1 MTGRAF
7 VLGDNISTDALA
19 PGHSLKLPPD
29 ALANQCLEAV
39 RSGFA
44 KDVRPGDFVVAG
56 KNFGQGSSREQAVES
71 LKLLGVTA
79 VISTSFARIFY
90 RNAINMG
97 LPPITFDPIGKIHE
111 HDKIAIDLQSGT
123 LRNLTTGAKFGF
135 RPFPSHLQ
143 TIIKAGGLL
152 PFLETKLAR

>member
-7 VLGDNISTDALA
+7 VLGAGISTDALA

-29 ALANQCLEAV
+29 ALAKQCLEAV

-56 KNFGQGSSREQAVES
+56 KNFGQGSSREQAVAS
-71 LKLLGVTA
+71 LKILGVTA

-97 LPPITFDPIGKIHE
+97 LPPITFDPTGKISE

-123 LRNLTTGAKFGF
+123 LSNLKTSAKFGF
-135 RPFPSHLQ
+135 RPFPGHLQ
-143 TIIKAGGLL
+143 TILKAGGLL
-152 PFLETKLAR
+152 PFLKTKLAR